1 MPVFRK
7 VNASEALDM
16 RFFIDTALW
25 WLALAGILMVAGAI
39 AGRFGWVSARRPV
52 RLTFLVATLLTA
64 VELLVTQRLG
74 LIQGNSVIDLA
85 GWIGVLWFHSF
96 FMLWAGVSWGL
107 RSRIRAG
114 KSHSAFSESSML
126 SMQYMD
132 SHEDPNS
139 EDLHWQATQLW
150 PGPAAAPAS
159 APAVV
164 EGSTVASDGT
174 RIPIVRH

>member
-1 MPVFRK
+1 MTGFRGAS
-7 VNASEALDM
+7 ASEGSDM

-25 WLALAGILMVAGAI
+25 WLALAGVLVLAGAVAG
-39 AGRFGWVSARRPV
+39 RMGWVSARRPL
-52 RLTFLVATLLTA
+52 RRTFLVATLLTA
-64 VELLVTQRLG
+64 LELLITQRLG
-74 LIQGNSVIDLA
+74 LIQGNTAIDLA

-114 KSHSAFSESSML
+114 KSPSAFSESSML

-132 SHEDPNS
+132 SHEDPNP

-150 PGPAAAPAS
+150 PAS
-159 APAVV
+159 SGGSATAVV